1 MSTVQTQEKIEME
14 ALTGR
19 TVCLVCSLCRCA
31 DDHPTQIKDS
41 EFYTSQGARPTGTQ
55 LAPKHARLKL
65 FCDVG

>member
-1 MSTVQTQEKIEME
+1 ME

-65 FCDVG
+65 SCDVG